1 MRSSL
6 ALALV
11 FGAAFALLTPPFQAP
26 DEIAHYYRACA
37 IAHGGFWPQVLNEHG
52 YTAVPLSD
60 REFISDRNIPFV
72 PERAYVKY
80 PMVLSPVAYLPQA
93 FGCALGD
100 ALHIRPFYSFYLG
113 RLLNLVCALAII
125 LVAARI
131 AAPWLV
137 IVPALLPMSLF
148 MFASFSPDALTI
160 AMTFLTT
167 TLALTGSPWV
177 IAAAAVLALCKPY
190 LLVPLL
196 VFAFPRNGADRNVC
210 APRSR
215 TDGAQTFLSAFT
227 GWITLA
233 VVVAG
238 GFVATLFAKTHWSAF
253 RPGASERVQIGF
265 MLHHPL
271 LAGKAVAADLFG
283 HIPDR
288 IEQVVGRLGL
298 LNIAI
303 PKLAIIAA
311 VLMLAAVALFAG
323 VRVTPTQRL
332 AALAIG
338 LGSIALVEISEY
350 ISWTPVG
357 AAEVQG
363 VQGRYFIPVLPLF
376 LLAISRANERARWPA
391 IAVPAVMAIVNGA
404 ALWAVWRA

>member
-1 MRSSL
+1 VRSSL
-6 ALALV
+6 ALALL

-72 PERAYVKY
+72 PERGYVKY

-93 FGCALGD
+93 LGCAIGD
-100 ALHIRPFYSFYLG
+100 ALHVRPFYSFYLG

-125 LVAARI
+125 LLAARI

-137 IVPALLPMSLF
+137 IAPALLPMSLF

-160 AMTFLTT
+160 AMTLLTT
-167 TLALTGSPWV
+167 TLALAGSPWV

-196 VFAFPRNGADRNVC
+196 VFAV
-210 APRSR
+210 SR
-215 TDGAQTFLSAFT
+215 RT

-233 VVVAG
+233 VVVVG

-253 RPGASERVQIGF
+253 RAGASERGQVDF
-265 MLHHPL
+265 MVHHPL
-271 LAGKAVAADLFG
+271 LAGKAIAADLFG

-303 PKLAIIAA
+303 PKFAIIAA

-323 VRVTPTQRL
+323 VRVTPAQRL

-338 LGSIALVEISEY
+338 FGSIGLVEISEY